1 MVTKRNK
8 LDFEAALAELEVLV
22 SRMEQGDVSLEESLR
37 LYERGVKLSHLCQ
50 EALRN
55 AEQKIQILQ
64 QKQGKEQISDF
75 PSED

>member
-8 LDFEAALAELEVLV
+8 LDFEAAIAELEVLV
-22 SRMEQGDVSLEESLR
+22 SRMEQGDISLEESLR
-37 LYERGVKLSHLCQ
+37 LYERGVELSHLCQ

-64 QKQGKEQISDF
+64 EKQGKEQISDF
-75 PSED
+75 PSEE

>member
-8 LDFEAALAELEVLV
+8 IDFESALAELEALV
-22 SRMEQGDVSLEESLR
+22 SHMEQGDVSLEESLR

-50 EALRN
+50 EALCN

-64 QKQGKEQISDF
+64 EKQGKEQISDF
-75 PSED
+75 LSEE